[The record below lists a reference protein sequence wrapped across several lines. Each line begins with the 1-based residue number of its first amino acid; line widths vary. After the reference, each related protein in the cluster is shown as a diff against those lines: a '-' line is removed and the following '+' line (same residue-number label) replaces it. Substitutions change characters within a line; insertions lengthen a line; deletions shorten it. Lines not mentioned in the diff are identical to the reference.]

1 MKADTVNGSSSRE
14 AQMDKTE
21 LKLRL
26 ARGQD
31 VGYTI
36 LVGQKT
42 LDR

>member
-1 MKADTVNGSSSRE
+1 MKADTVNGSSRE

-36 LVGQKT
+36 LVGQET